1 MPDTE
6 KNKNENGSKL
16 SLELIPCSRCGNPFF
31 RDPNSEGDDVCENC
45 IKLEQRKRQLQLG
58 VFDKVIEVE
67 NAMEQSINEMK
78 NQLTVSRG
86 KFNKDFFLKKIK
98 NRSQALNK
106 SIELIEKIEETNDE
120 KYIEEYKALFE
131 EMKKK
136 YS

>member
-1 MPDTE
+1 MTDLD
-6 KNKNENGSKL
+6 NNENNVSKL
-16 SLELIPCSRCGNPFF
+16 TLELIPCSRCGNAFF
-31 RDPNSEGDDVCENC
+31 RDPQAEGEVVCENC

-67 NAMEQSINEMK
+67 NAMEESINEMK
-78 NQLTVSRG
+78 NQLTVAKG
-86 KFNKDFFLKKIK
+86 KFNKEFFLNKIK